1 MRSSSEAMAFISLF
15 ISSKK
20 GGIYDDDTYAA
31 SEAIF
36 GLLRLCFSYPRQP
49 DSIISKVGLVL
60 GFSAHSVGCSS
71 LNLFFVFLWSQREE
85 PLRSLTDK
93 NIMGNKKVCAAWGSA
108 YYSFSYNMHVRLQSG
123 RIETK

>member
-1 MRSSSEAMAFISLF
+1 MAFISLF

-71 LNLFFVFLWSQREE
+71 LNLFFVFCGLNV
-85 PLRSLTDK
+85 RSL
-93 NIMGNKKVCAAWGSA
+93 
-108 YYSFSYNMHVRLQSG
+108 
-123 RIETK
+123 